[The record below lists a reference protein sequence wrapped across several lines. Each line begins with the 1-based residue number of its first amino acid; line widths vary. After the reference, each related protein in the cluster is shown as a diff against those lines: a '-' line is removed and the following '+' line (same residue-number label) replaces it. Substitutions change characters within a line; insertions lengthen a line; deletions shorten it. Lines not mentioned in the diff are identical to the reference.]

1 MIEKFSMGGGL
12 NKPEK
17 SCAIADNPTGELFL
31 KMLWIRDQAHVFHWQ
46 TKFNAEHM
54 TLGAFY
60 EEYLSELDELA
71 EVIFG
76 KTGKTFTIGDGS
88 INLSDYS
95 DKNLSMYLEK
105 TSKVFMKDFPK
116 IFPNNNENIDI
127 YHIVGDILEVINKMR
142 YLMSQ
147 K

>member
-1 MIEKFSMGGGL
+1 
-12 NKPEK
+12 
-17 SCAIADNPTGELFL
+17 
-31 KMLWIRDQAHVFHWQ
+31 
-46 TKFNAEHM
+46 M